1 MARPKVHL
9 TIEAKKRA
17 KAEAKKRWRDKKRA
31 KREAEAKVLKRWF
44 RDFWNFEM
52 DT

>member
-17 KAEAKKRWRDKKRA
+17 KAEAQKRWRDKKRA
-31 KREAEAKVLKRWF
+31 KREAEAKALKRWLLMEWAF
-44 RDFWNFEM
+44 C
-52 DT
+52 